1 MEPATL
7 VTFVKQSLLLV
18 LILSAPA
25 VLATSVVGLLIA
37 FLQAVTQ
44 VQDQTISFGIKL
56 IVAVVAIALA
66 SNRMGAELLNFA
78 DQMLATI
85 PNIR

>member
-1 MEPATL
+1 
-7 VTFVKQSLLLV
+7 LLV

-25 VLATSVVGLLIA
+25 VLATSVFGLLIA

-66 SNRMGAELLNFA
+66 ANRMGAELLNFA